1 MIKVIEDARK
11 TAADRLVSITC
22 LKEGE
27 GFAIYYHFSKSD
39 EPELKELKVGVA
51 AGADVESIIP
61 LFPNAEL
68 FESEATE
75 LYGVKFIGNPSS
87 GKRLFLEER

>member
-1 MIKVIEDARK
+1 MKKVNEEARK
-11 TAADRLVSITC
+11 IGADRLVSVTC

-39 EPELKELKVGVA
+39 EPELRELRIDVA
-51 AGADVESIIP
+51 SGEEVESMMP
-61 LFPNAEL
+61 LFPNSEL

-75 LYGVKFIGNPSS
+75 LYGVRFSGNPSS